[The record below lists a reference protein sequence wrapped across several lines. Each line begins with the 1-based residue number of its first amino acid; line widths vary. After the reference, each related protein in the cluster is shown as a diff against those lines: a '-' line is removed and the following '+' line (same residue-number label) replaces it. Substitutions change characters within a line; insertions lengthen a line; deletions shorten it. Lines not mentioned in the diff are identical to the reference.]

1 MDFKLIENLENLLFN
16 HKLRFPHD
24 AAVAEATYIAYE
36 AIHYSVRTQMEQ
48 GLINLAWKTHYN
60 FQITEDDLKVI
71 DSFNHWYNLGF
82 DFDERQNDRNR
93 YLEQF
98 VQVSRFEIFKAFEC
112 LKDELP
118 NYQYLAIKAF
128 EALGVYI
135 LTESERNALN
145 VLRKLTTPGLKVSE
159 EDLEKVKP
167 LNLCDKDNQL
177 EIARRYISSLA

>member
-1 MDFKLIENLENLLFN
+1 MDFKLIENLLQNHGNLLQNYFVSN
-16 HKLRFPHD
+16 AKAR
-24 AAVAEATYIAYE
+24 EASYIAKNAMFYT
-36 AIHYSVRTQMEQ
+36 VRTEMEQ
-48 GLINLAWKTHYN
+48 DLINLIWKDYYN
-60 FQITEDDLKVI
+60 LEVTEDDLKVI

-82 DFDERQNDRNR
+82 DEHQNDRNR
-93 YLEQF
+93 YLEQS
-98 VQVSRFEIFKAFEC
+98 VQVSRFEIFKAFER
-112 LKDELP
+112 LKDQLP
-118 NYQYLAIKAF
+118 NHQNLAIKAF